1 MEDQIN
7 KDIALCFV
15 LNKSKAA
22 GAGPLNNFHPDDK
35 KGLSPLRLCLIME
48 ETLLREI

>member
-1 MEDQIN
+1 MN

-22 GAGPLNNFHPDDK
+22 RAGPLNNFHPSDEIR
-35 KGLSPLRLCLIME
+35 LSPLRLCLIME
-48 ETLLREI
+48 ET